1 MKNKLKLVEELTE
14 TNKTLS
20 EKYEHLHKRFYE
32 FVELMVFTIFTYWVI
47 IILGKNNII
56 EY

>member
-1 MKNKLKLVEELTE
+1 VEELTE

-47 IILGKNNII
+47 ILGKNNII